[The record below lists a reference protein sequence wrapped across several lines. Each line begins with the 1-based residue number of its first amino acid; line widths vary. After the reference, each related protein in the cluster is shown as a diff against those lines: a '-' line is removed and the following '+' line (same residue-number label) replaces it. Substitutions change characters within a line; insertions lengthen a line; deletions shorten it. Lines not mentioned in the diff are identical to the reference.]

1 MFTWVSE
8 LIFGAAEDANASASS
23 GNHKNAR
30 VVPDMSSPNSDV
42 TDPAEVTLSDTT
54 DSSLVDYS
62 GARSIVIAAVLEDLM
77 DRDIDAIIEDYEDET
92 GKTEEIP
99 VHILE
104 DLILKR
110 VDKEIPIEELI
121 QEQPFLEFDLA
132 GMDTKELAETYR
144 EQVNDLFSLG
154 ADVVGRQIDY
164 ADVES
169 IIGHSPAPPFKIQK
183 DDEFNISGKEF
194 NLGEW
199 GVFNSSLRATLLLL
213 AYQHSNLETAGAILR
228 LIRHLFRI
236 NADKEC
242 TYDDLDKFVEFC
254 RLQIYDNDESL
265 NGDED
270 DDRDEDD
277 DLEFTDDD
285 DDNDKKED
293 DLDDLMND
301 LNLSDFSDGEAD
313 SDDDDLDVDELFDN
327 LDREQ
332 VPAVSVDVRSS
343 TEITLDT

>member
-1 MFTWVSE
+1 M
-8 LIFGAAEDANASASS
+8 
-23 GNHKNAR
+23 
-30 VVPDMSSPNSDV
+30 
-42 TDPAEVTLSDTT
+42 
-54 DSSLVDYS
+54 
-62 GARSIVIAAVLEDLM
+62 
-77 DRDIDAIIEDYEDET
+77 
-92 GKTEEIP
+92 
-99 VHILE
+99 
-104 DLILKR
+104 
-110 VDKEIPIEELI
+110 
-121 QEQPFLEFDLA
+121 
-132 GMDTKELAETYR
+132 
-144 EQVNDLFSLG
+144 
-154 ADVVGRQIDY
+154 
-164 ADVES
+164 
-169 IIGHSPAPPFKIQK
+169 
-183 DDEFNISGKEF
+183 
-194 NLGEW
+194 
-199 GVFNSSLRATLLLL
+199 LL